1 MGKKLFFLIAFLS
14 LLNARSCYS
23 ILTETGL
30 FTPVYPYNF
39 KTSMNY
45 REDKCELLSERI
57 TWDTNLSYVGC
68 YKKFSDA
75 NYTLHHLKFN
85 FKNPKIV
92 KHKISLKDQ
101 YVIFPTNSSVK
112 AKNLEKI
119 LEKYKPQNLIKQ
131 FPTKFYGR
139 GIGYIDID
147 KITFMPTVNLYDV
160 YRFYKRHNYSK
171 KVLIIYNGVYS
182 LEYLYKIV
190 NNKNVIEKRDAKTY
204 VIKKPIYISPTAKL
218 VINDKTVLLE
228 TTPKPVFI
236 MYHGNMYAKN
246 SKFITWN
253 LNTDSFDVREHIPE
267 EELLFIGLQKPRP
280 YIIGLAGS
288 KTYFINNLFEGLGF
302 HSTTASFGIAQI
314 YFPKDLVL
322 NKYTLLS
329 FLNTRGLPS
338 GYYIGNTMRKN
349 MMGYYC
355 SEAKNTVLLGNLMY
369 DNLIYDIDPHDYSH
383 NLIIARN
390 ITAKAKHAHGIVIS
404 RQVNNSVIAQNMT
417 FNNHSAGIM
426 LDRLSNHNLVYD
438 NLTFLNGYMG
448 VSIQESDDVLIYK
461 NKIIGNR
468 IDGIIIR
475 NSLKNSIK
483 DNLIVLNGKNGVELL
498 SKDISKMIYRDF
510 ARDPYHLATSAVV
523 EKNKILNNIFYG
535 VSVKNNAAIHL
546 KNNEIKSKYFPAY
559 GGELNIFVPKINANN
574 GNFKLYGIG
583 RPFLP
588 ISSDLR
594 KISFS
599 ALKMAIKV
607 LIDASCYNNYVSEVL
622 AKIYLSRLKKH
633 DLAVKEYARGISL
646 LNVTDM
652 YSYGFYMLS
661 RAKSKN
667 DYIYGL
673 SYLAQSAIFGN
684 SQARRDLAQLIYLIP
699 ISKKDVDFAFETALN
714 RLKRF
719 KVVDEKFDVL
729 CEMTPKKKAQIESAW
744 KVFEYNY
751 KHSGVKSYYDYC
763 KLAERNYTTFT
774 PEVVKRIRK
783 LFNKANEPKKAYSR
797 RLMKENEIIK
807 DTEACKLVAIRLK
820 RIGDSL
826 QQYYQAN
833 FKRVVKEVNP
843 FIEKYLQKVNEFR
856 INKVPKEKIYELM
869 QESK

>member
-1 MGKKLFFLIAFLS
+1 MAKKLLFFLVFFSI
-14 LLNARSCYS
+14 LNARSCYS
-23 ILTETGL
+23 ILTDTGL

-39 KTSMNY
+39 TDNLNY
-45 REDKCELLSERI
+45 KEDKCELLSERI
-57 TWDTNLSYVGC
+57 TWDTNRSYVGC
-68 YKKFSDA
+68 YKSFKDA

-85 FKNPKIV
+85 FKNPEIV

-101 YVIFPTNSSVK
+101 YVIFPTNSHVK
-112 AKNLEKI
+112 PKNIDAI
-119 LEKYKPQNLIKQ
+119 LEKYKPQKLLKH
-131 FPTKFYGR
+131 FPTKFYGN
-139 GIGYIDID
+139 GIDYLDIA
-147 KITFMPTVNLYDV
+147 KISFMPSVNLYDI
-160 YRFYKRHNYSK
+160 YRYYNKHNLSRK
-171 KVLIIYNGVYS
+171 IIILYNGVYS
-182 LEYLYKIV
+182 LEYLYKKI
-190 NNKNVIEKRDAKTY
+190 NNSNVIEKKDNNTY
-204 VIKKPIYISPTAKL
+204 VLKRAIYVSPTAKL
-218 VINDKTVLLE
+218 VINNKKVLME
-228 TTPKPVFI
+228 STPKPIFI
-236 MYHGNMYAKN
+236 MYHGNFYAKN
-246 SKFITWN
+246 SKFIAWN
-253 LNTDSFDVREHIPE
+253 IKTDSFDKREYIPE
-267 EELLFIGLQKPRP
+267 EELLLIGLQKPRP

-302 HSTTASFGIAQI
+302 HSTTASFGVAQI

-329 FLNTRGLPS
+329 FLNSRGLPS

-355 SEAKNTVLLGNLMY
+355 SEAKNTVLVGNLMY

-383 NLIIARN
+383 GLIIARN

-404 RQVNNSVIAQNMT
+404 RQVNNTIIAQNMS

-426 LDRLSNHNLVYD
+426 LDRLSNHNLIYD

-461 NKIIGNR
+461 NKIIGNK

-483 DNLIVLNGKNGVELL
+483 DNLIVLNGKNGVEVL

-523 EKNKILNNIFYG
+523 ENNKILNNIFYG

-546 KNNEIKSKYFPAY
+546 KQNEIKSKYFPEY
-559 GGELNIFVPKINANN
+559 GGELNIFVSKINANK

-583 RPFLP
+583 RPFIP

-607 LIDASCYNNYVSEVL
+607 LLDASCYNDYVSEVL
-622 AKIYLSRLKKH
+622 AKIYLTRLKNH
-633 DLAVKEYARGISL
+633 DLAIKEYARGISL
-646 LNVTDM
+646 LNVYDM
-652 YSYGFYMLS
+652 YSYGFYVLS
-661 RAKSKN
+661 RAKTKN
-667 DYIYGL
+667 EYLYAL
-673 SYLAQSAIFGN
+673 SYIAQSAIFGN
-684 SQARRDLAQLIYLIP
+684 EQARRDLAQLIYIVP
-699 ISKKDVDFAFETALN
+699 VSKNDINEAFELALN
-714 RLKRF
+714 RLKRYEVID
-719 KVVDEKFDVL
+719 KHKEVS
-729 CEMTPKKKAQIESAW
+729 CELTPKRKAKIESAW
-744 KVFEYNY
+744 KIFEYDV
-751 KHSGVKSYYDYC
+751 KVSGAKDYYSFC
-763 KLAERNYTTFT
+763 KLSLKNYTLFT
-774 PEVVKRIRK
+774 PSVIKKIYA
-783 LFNKANEPKKAYSR
+783 LFRKANEPKKAYHR
-797 RLMKENEIIK
+797 RLLKENEIIK

-826 QQYYQAN
+826 NQYYNTN
-833 FKRVVKEVNP
+833 FKKVIKEVEP
-843 FIEKYLQKVNEFR
+843 YIDKYLEKVNEFR
-856 INKVPKEKIYELM
+856 IQKVPKEKVYELM